1 MAKTKDDARAEAIE
15 IIGGFGDSHCG
26 TLDELKAKKMSGKG
40 GADVPAPITS
50 RQVPQVTLEQKPE
63 EVR

>member
-1 MAKTKDDARAEAIE
+1 MAKTKDDAKAEAAIS
-15 IIGGFGDSHCG
+15 GGFGDSHCG
-26 TLDELKAKKMSGKG
+26 TVAELQAKKMSGKG

-50 RQVPQVTLEQKPE
+50 RQLPEVTLERKPE

>member
-1 MAKTKDDARAEAIE
+1 MAKTKEEAKIE
-15 IIGGFGDSHCG
+15 ALGGFGDSHCG
-26 TLDELKAKKMSGKG
+26 TLSELKEKKMAGKG

-50 RQVPQVTLEQKPE
+50 RKVPEVTLEEKPE

>member
-1 MAKTKDDARAEAIE
+1 MAKTKEEAKTAATLG
-15 IIGGFGDSHCG
+15 GGFGDSHCG

-50 RQVPQVTLEQKPE
+50 RTVPEVTLEQKPE